1 MEKRIL
7 TEEEKI
13 KYREDIL
20 EMMRISDKDF
30 VPPLSSRSSTTQSN
44 LSSNTVGGIEL
55 YFSEMIKQKV
65 LGAFEGD
72 KLFGI
77 VSFRENYETDIVKDL
92 PNIYISTLFLHPDSR
107 GRGVT
112 KQLYSYLFF
121 ELYKDRNI
129 FTRTWSTNSAHIK
142 ILDFFGFELF
152 HRIENDRGEGIDTVY
167 FKRMAEEKYG
177 K

>member
-1 MEKRIL
+1 MEKRL
-7 TEEEKI
+7 LSEEEKI
-13 KYREDIL
+13 KYSAEIL

-44 LSSNTVGGIEL
+44 LSGEGAGGIEL
-55 YFSEMIKQKV
+55 YFSEMIKQNV
-65 LGAFEGD
+65 LGAFEGE

-92 PNIYISTLFLHPDSR
+92 PNIYISTLFLHPESR

-121 ELYKDRNI
+121 DLYKDRNI
-129 FTRTWSTNSAHIK
+129 FTRTWSTNLAHIK